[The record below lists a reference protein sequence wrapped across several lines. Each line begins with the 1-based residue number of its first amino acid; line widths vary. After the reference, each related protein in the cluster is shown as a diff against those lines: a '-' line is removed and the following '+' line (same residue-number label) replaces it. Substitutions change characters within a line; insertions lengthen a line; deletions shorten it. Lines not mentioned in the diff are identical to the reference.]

1 MMVVILMIC
10 NVIAVTN
17 TITVINIISMM
28 MMKKTKMKMKM
39 KVAPLFDENTQ
50 IGNYNGLM
58 ILFENRF

>member
-1 MMVVILMIC
+1 
-10 NVIAVTN
+10 
-17 TITVINIISMM
+17 MM
-28 MMKKTKMKMKM
+28 MMMMMMMLMMMMMMIKKTKMKMKM

>member
-1 MMVVILMIC
+1 MVVILMIC

>member
-1 MMVVILMIC
+1 MIC

-28 MMKKTKMKMKM
+28 MMMKKTKMKM

>member
-1 MMVVILMIC
+1 MIC

-17 TITVINIISMM
+17 TITVINIISMMM